1 MSREPEER
9 VEPEE
14 SWQQARPSEPEP
26 AAREPLP
33 DVLELDL
40 EGLRTVRHPV
50 LREVLEDL
58 RARAARPSEMLWGF
72 NNSF

>member
-1 MSREPEER
+1 MSREPEA
-9 VEPEE
+9 PEE
-14 SWQQARPSEPEP
+14 PRQLARPSEPEP
-26 AAREPLP
+26 AAQEPLP

-40 EGLRTVRHPV
+40 AGLRTVRHPV